1 VRSSLAGLAALALGL
16 GACAVN
22 ESEDIAAYRS
32 VLDAGLSSPVVAP
45 AKGARLDVRGS
56 MRLANAR
63 YEVLD
68 IEGEAYVRAL
78 LDRKRAAAAF
88 LPKFSF
94 SPELFRDES
103 TVQADRK
110 SGLDAPVSGGIVTNP
125 VMDEAEI
132 RRTDLTA
139 DERRSRLLALQDAV
153 LLDVGR
159 AHLLVVLVERR
170 VEVLR
175 SSLAVQEAR
184 ADDARQRR
192 DAGLA
197 RPLDAALAESRAA
210 STLLDLVD
218 AETSA
223 VRGRALL
230 EFLTGTPLDGVVLDG
245 TLDAPATPP
254 PIDPALAAASERRE
268 EVLAARW
275 AVKAALAGVESA
287 YGGWYPRITADV
299 TAFLEHDSNKDAPDW
314 TSLLRVSVPLFTAGV
329 VEADVRTALSELR
342 EARDRL
348 SLARRAVQRD
358 VLESWTAFDA
368 ARRRIEAV
376 LVRLDAA
383 QRAVDQADGLW
394 SAGLATNLERLVA
407 QEEQLTAELDLAS
420 AEIGR
425 KAAWLDFSRA
435 QGALHEIVG
444 LDRSASVRLRDVEEP
459 RAQAR

>member
-1 VRSSLAGLAALALGL
+1 MKRALAGLAVLGLGL

-32 VLDAGLSSPVVAP
+32 VLDAGLASPVTAP
-45 AKGARLDVRGS
+45 ARGSHLDVRGS

-68 IEGEAYVRAL
+68 IEGESYVRAL

-88 LPKFSF
+88 LPRFAF

-103 TVQADRK
+103 TTGSDRK
-110 SGLDAPVSGGIVTNP
+110 SGLDAPVSGEIRTNP
-125 VMDEAEI
+125 LSDEAEI

-153 LLDVGR
+153 LLDVAR

-210 STLLDLVD
+210 GTLVDLVD

-230 EFLTGTPLDGVVLDG
+230 EFLTGTPLDGVILDG
-245 TLDAPATPP
+245 ALDAPATPP
-254 PIDPALAAASERRE
+254 PVEESLAAAAQRRE
-268 EVLAARW
+268 EILASRS

-287 YGGWYPRITADV
+287 YGEWWPSVTADV
-299 TAFLEHDSNKDAPDW
+299 TAFLTHDSNENSPDW
-314 TSLLRVSVPLFTAGV
+314 TSVLRVSVPLFTAGV
-329 VEADVRTALSELR
+329 VEADVRTALSRLR

-348 SLARRAVQRD
+348 SLAQRAVRRE
-358 VLESWTAFDA
+358 VEESWAAFDA
-368 ARRRIEAV
+368 ARRRIDAV
-376 LVRLDAA
+376 NVRLDAA
-383 QRAVDQADGLW
+383 RRAVDQADGLW

-407 QEEQLTAELDLAS
+407 QEEQLTAELDLAT

-425 KAAWLDFSRA
+425 KSAWLDLNRA
-435 QGALHEIVG
+435 EGALHETIG
-444 LDRSASVRLRDVEEP
+444 LDRSASERFRAVEEP